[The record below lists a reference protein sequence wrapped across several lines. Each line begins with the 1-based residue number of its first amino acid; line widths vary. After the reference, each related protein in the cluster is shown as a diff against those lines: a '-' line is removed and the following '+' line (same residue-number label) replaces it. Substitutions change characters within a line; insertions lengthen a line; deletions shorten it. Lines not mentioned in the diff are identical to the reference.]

1 MRIQNKHEYK
11 NYLGNQRIAYIQKG
25 NRRLHTLIQ
34 FVNNDL
40 VDKLVIESNK
50 EVSNIRDPYKTDT
63 IQSTLLNYNA
73 RATESKLV
81 VTIDKESLLLALKR
95 ITPASNDIS
104 NSILFSFSDGNLTL
118 SADNAVFGKSAKE
131 TVPCDCE
138 GCMNI
143 CFKGSNVIDILRN
156 IDDNDIVIEFTDEN
170 KAGVFYSMFSHT
182 KDEYI
187 SMCMPMLI
195 Q

>member
-50 EVSNIRDPYKTDT
+50 EVSHIRDPYKTDT

-73 RATESKLV
+73 KAV
-81 VTIDKESLLLALKR
+81 
-95 ITPASNDIS
+95 
-104 NSILFSFSDGNLTL
+104 
-118 SADNAVFGKSAKE
+118 DN
-131 TVPCDCE
+131 
-138 GCMNI
+138 
-143 CFKGSNVIDILRN
+143 
-156 IDDNDIVIEFTDEN
+156 
-170 KAGVFYSMFSHT
+170 
-182 KDEYI
+182 
-187 SMCMPMLI
+187 
-195 Q
+195 